1 MNITTKKWD
10 AGEYLDS
17 PEMIREY
24 LQATIE
30 EGDTE
35 ALVVA
40 LGNIAKARG
49 MTELSNKTNLNRQHL
64 YRALSADGSPKLE
77 TIVKIL
83 KAFDLKLTIEPIE
96 K

>member
-1 MNITTKKWD
+1 
-10 AGEYLDS
+10 
-17 PEMIREY
+17 MIREY

-64 YRALSADGSPKLE
+64 YRALSSDGSPKLE

-83 KAFDLKLTIEPIE
+83 KALDLKLTIEPIQP
-96 K
+96 